1 MKKRLRKKK
10 YIGEFQEWG
19 VTISITRNTETDF
32 EVFLDEFVEQGMEA
46 NTCYFTGTSKEDSLE
61 GFIDLGRSLD
71 QAEAK
76 LAKVNA
82 WLDKRSDVKTY
93 ATGKLTDAWYGP
105 FDGQDEPDTSN

>member
-10 YIGEFQEWG
+10 YIGEFKEWG
-19 VTISITRNTETDF
+19 VTISIARSKDADF
-32 EVFLDEFVEQGMEA
+32 ETFLEEFVEQSMES
-46 NTCYFTGTSKEDSLE
+46 NRCYFTGTGEKKHLE

-82 WLDKRSDVKTY
+82 WLDTRSDVKKH
-93 ATGKLTDAWYGP
+93 ATGQLTDAWYGP
-105 FDGQDEPDTSN
+105 FDQ